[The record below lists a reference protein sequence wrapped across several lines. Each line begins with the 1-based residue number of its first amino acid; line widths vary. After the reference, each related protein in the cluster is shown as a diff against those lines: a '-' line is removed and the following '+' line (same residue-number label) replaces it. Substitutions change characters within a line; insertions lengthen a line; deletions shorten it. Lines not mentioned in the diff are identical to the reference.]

1 MIYGLR
7 ANAYK
12 KAGNE
17 KAYEKMMSGYNSM
30 LALLKQGDAAPSP
43 DVAKVIS
50 GQKTVADVFLK
61 GTGDL
66 A

>member
-1 MIYGLR
+1 MQTFGDPQTESAALAGLQLVG
-7 ANAYK
+7 A
-12 KAGNE
+12 E
-17 KAYEKMMSGYNSM
+17 L